1 MKLIER
7 RSEWHKLWSM
17 RFAILAA
24 LFGAIDLTL
33 PIWQGLVPQSTFA
46 ALSTFS
52 AVAAAVSRVIKQEAL
67 NVPDSD

>member
-1 MKLIER
+1 MKIIDQPTK
-7 RSEWHKLWSM
+7 WHRLWSM

-24 LFGAIDLTL
+24 LFGALELTL

-46 ALSTFS
+46 ALSTLS

-67 NVPDSD
+67 NVPDRD